1 MEEFSMIL
9 TDNFLV
15 NMVDK
20 PTRGC
25 NILDK
30 MCTNDPDCCLGTEI
44 THNVK
49 FSDHN
54 LVSIMTNLSVMRTAS
69 SENNLAY
76 VTKIPYFNL
85 RSGGVKEWEQYCE
98 NLNSND

>member
-1 MEEFSMIL
+1 MNRQMEEFSVISN
-9 TDNFLV
+9 DNFLV

-25 NILDK
+25 NILDI

-69 SENNLAY
+69 SENNLTY
-76 VTKIPYFNL
+76 VTKIHILIGDLEVSKNGN
-85 RSGGVKEWEQYCE
+85 SIVKT
-98 NLNSND
+98 